1 MFTTFVMACSMLTG
15 QCIIAEDDWGPYF
28 TEVQCEQRAS
38 MMVQDISEA
47 LGTPHTYSLKCEEEK
62 GV

>member
-1 MFTTFVMACSMLTG
+1 MLTG

-28 TEVQCEQRAS
+28 TEIQCEQRAS

-47 LGTPHTYSLKCEEEK
+47 LGTPHTYSFKCEEEK